1 MKTLLSALFVISILI
16 SCQPDKKKE
25 LKDTE
30 TSINIELQ
38 KQLEAIRLKDQGIR
52 QLLDPNIT
60 DDKKQH
66 LLDTLNISTDN
77 FEEMKFKIYQLYDSA
92 NLAAVEQ
99 IIDEYG
105 YPGKTLVGEPT
116 NSVAFLVIQHNPDK
130 IEEYLP
136 IIKSAG
142 EKGEIKMGWIAMME
156 DRYLMG
162 KGEEQIYGTQI
173 MSKRTENG
181 EMIQFVWPIKNPDS
195 VNILRKSV
203 GFKSTLEEYVQRF
216 GIEYKKYTL
225 EEVNNF

>member
-1 MKTLLSALFVISILI
+1 MRTLLSTLFVVSILI

-25 LKDTE
+25 LQDSE
-30 TSINIELQ
+30 SSINIKLKQELD
-38 KQLEAIRLKDQGIR
+38 AIRLKDQGIR
-52 QLLDPNIT
+52 ALLDPNIS
-60 DDKKQH
+60 DEKRQH
-66 LLDTLNISTDN
+66 LLDTLNILPDN
-77 FEEMKFKIYQLYDSA
+77 FEEIKFKIYHLYDSA
-92 NLAAVEQ
+92 NIAAVEK
-99 IIDEYG
+99 IIDEFG

-116 NSVAFLVIQHNPDK
+116 NSTVFLVIQHNPDK

-162 KGEEQIYGTQI
+162 KGKEQIYGTQI
-173 MSKRTENG
+173 MSKRTDNG
-181 EMIQFVWPIKNPDS
+181 EMIKFVWPIKNPDS
-195 VNILRKSV
+195 VNVLRKSV

-225 EEVNNF
+225 EEANGF

>member
-25 LKDTE
+25 SKDTE

-66 LLDTLNISTDN
+66 LLDTLNISPDN
-77 FEEMKFKIYQLYDSA
+77 FEENKYKIYMSYDSA
-92 NLAAVEQ
+92 NLADVEK
-99 IIDEYG
+99 IFNEFG
-105 YPGKTLVGEPT
+105 YPGKSLVGKRT
-116 NSVAFLVIQHNPDK
+116 SVVPFLVIQHSDK
-130 IEEYLP
+130 IEKYLP
-136 IIKSAG
+136 LIKSAG
-142 EKGEIKMGWIAMME
+142 EQGEISMKMVVMME
-156 DRYLMG
+156 DRYLME
-162 KGEEQIYGTQI
+162 KGEEQMYGTQV